1 MLLSVVKGVHP
12 KKESRRAIKMLEAAG
27 WTVTRSKGR
36 TSHGWGRAH
45 CPHGHRKCSASIW
58 GTPVDPQEHAA
69 SLLARIA
76 RCQRRSQVP

>member
-1 MLLSVVKGVHP
+1 MVRRIHP
-12 KKESRRAIKMLEAAG
+12 KKEIRRAIKMLEAAG
-27 WTVTRSKGR
+27 WTVIPSKGR

-45 CPHGHRKCSASIW
+45 CPHSHRECSASIW

-76 RCQRRSQVP
+76 RCQRRSEAP